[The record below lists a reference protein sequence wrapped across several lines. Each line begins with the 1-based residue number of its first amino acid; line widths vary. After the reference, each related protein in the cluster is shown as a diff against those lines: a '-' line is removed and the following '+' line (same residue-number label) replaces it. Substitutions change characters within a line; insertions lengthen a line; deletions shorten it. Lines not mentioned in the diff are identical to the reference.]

1 MTADDGE
8 LDFSRTD
15 VEKKMTA
22 ARRRPP
28 GGMEDLDK
36 KVGHT
41 LDIAETRVESHALED
56 ELAEEHARQLLK
68 DEIEQLYDD
77 ALDVNNP
84 PESFAAFEDR
94 VALRRLKGAA
104 VKFGSYITDPARANE
119 TIELVID
126 VGHLA
131 DHEADLDTL
140 AEAVDHKGVPRN
152 AAGARKTIDRMA
164 SYGAPAEQ
172 FLAEIA
178 YTDWVHPDVAEYA
191 LDTLADL
198 EDSDDEPA
206 GFWDAVT
213 SLFGGD
219 G

>member
-1 MTADDGE
+1 MSDA
-8 LDFSRTD
+8 
-15 VEKKMTA
+15 EKRMA
-22 ARRRPP
+22 AAVRPT
-28 GGMEDLDK
+28 GGKEDLDE
-36 KVGHT
+36 KVSKS
-41 LDIAETRVESHALED
+41 LDIAERRVESHVLED
-56 ELAEEHARQLLK
+56 DLAEEHARQLLK

-104 VKFGSYITDPARANE
+104 VKFGSYITSDARANE
-119 TIELVID
+119 KVELVID

-131 DHEADLDTL
+131 DHEADLDAL
-140 AEAVDHKGVPRN
+140 AEAVDDKGVPRN
-152 AAGARKTIDRMA
+152 AAGAKKAIDRMA
-164 SYGAPAEQ
+164 TYGAPAEQ
-172 FLAEIA
+172 FLAQIA
-178 YTDWVHPDVAEYA
+178 CTDWVHADVAEYA

-206 GFWDAVT
+206 GLWDAVT